1 VLSNAL
7 DGSEQVYRLK
17 GVGDAPVAMEH
28 IVIECEARK
37 KYVSLSMTFSQL
49 TSC

>member
-1 VLSNAL
+1 VNAL
-7 DGSEQVYRLK
+7 DGSEQVYMLK

-37 KYVSLSMTFSQL
+37 KYVYLSLT
-49 TSC
+49 